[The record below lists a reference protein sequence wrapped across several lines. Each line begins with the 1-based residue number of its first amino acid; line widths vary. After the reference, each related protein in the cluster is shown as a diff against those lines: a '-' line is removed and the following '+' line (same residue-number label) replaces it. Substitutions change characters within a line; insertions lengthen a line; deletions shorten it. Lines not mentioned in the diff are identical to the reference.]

1 MWWNKEPNII
11 DKPTPFKETL
21 LLAESSMFGSSIAS
35 YRNNPG
41 KTYVK
46 SLFHAAYRRE
56 VFEKVGLFNENLG
69 RTEDN
74 EMHYRIRQAGYR
86 LCYDPQIHSWQYVRS
101 SIPGMMKQKY
111 GNGDWVARTLG
122 VCPGCLSIY
131 HFVPFAF
138 VIAILV
144 TSILVALKKP
154 FLAIAMWI
162 TYWCGAIGMA
172 ILSVK
177 K

>member
-1 MWWNKEPNII
+1 M
-11 DKPTPFKETL
+11 
-21 LLAESSMFGSSIAS
+21 
-35 YRNNPG
+35 
-41 KTYVK
+41 
-46 SLFHAAYRRE
+46 FHAAYRRE

-172 ILSVK
+172 ILAVKNEAKHICQLLLPGIFFLLHLSYGVGSVVGMGKMIKDKITK